1 MTNDLGLNMS
11 FSLNREN
18 AVRSRQ
24 PGREAI
30 PQEQAQAQAMQ
41 MQEGQEVNRESGL
54 RWNIEDGS
62 VDEGRRDSLDMELA
76 HDTVAIGHT
85 TVVTPQAVRSPQ
97 AARSVRQQI
106 QERFT
111 NLYEQTY
118 ANCFHHNRLVAR
130 VAEFTVGNI
139 LEQLGRVG
147 MSPEELS
154 GIRDRVRTQLTEQLH
169 TNMEQVAYDSAMMEI
184 VA

>member
-11 FSLNREN
+11 FSMAREHAVGNRPPRREQ
-18 AVRSRQ
+18 AVVPAGEQ
-24 PGREAI
+24 PQVA
-30 PQEQAQAQAMQ
+30 QEQAA
-41 MQEGQEVNRESGL
+41 NRESGL
-54 RWNIEDGS
+54 RWDIEDGS

-85 TVVTPQAVRSPQ
+85 TVITPQAVRSPS
-97 AARSVRQQI
+97 AATSLRQQMRD
-106 QERFT
+106 RFVG
-111 NLYEQTY
+111 LYEQTY
-118 ANCFHHNRLVAR
+118 SNCFHHNRLVAR

-139 LEQLGRVG
+139 LSQLARVG
-147 MSPEELS
+147 MSTQEL
-154 GIRDRVRTQLTEQLH
+154 GEIRERVRGELIGQLH